1 VKIIN
6 AILGVI
12 LVFVGWFFLSLTVD
26 NATVKNIIYK
36 IVGFII
42 VVNGIYFLKKIT
54 KKESEKS
61 DTMY

>member
-1 VKIIN
+1 MKIIN